1 VSEIFGEGD
10 GVVASC
16 FWGMSWD
23 ELGDVGGF
31 PDDFRRPFG
40 GKGKEGV
47 GEFFAELGFWNDG
60 LIEDDFDFGF
70 GGERALVQLET
81 GGAD

>member
-10 GVVASC
+10 GVVGSC
-16 FWGMSWD
+16 FWGMSGD

-31 PDDFRRPFG
+31 PDDFCGPVG
-40 GKGKEGV
+40 GKCKEGV
-47 GEFFAELGFWNDG
+47 GEFFAEFGIWNDG